1 MRHKILPWV
10 NQTVVSTP
18 AEQIT
23 ELSPSE
29 WFMRNRNIAGFD
41 NAARALYTALRELVE
56 NGLDACE
63 ASKTLPDVSVTIRRE
78 QQEKKDPTVYTMRVE
93 DHGVGVAPDSVPTLF
108 GKILTGTKMELKQH
122 RGHFGLGGKMA
133 FLYAQVTTQ
142 SPIKV
147 ITCRINSRKVA
158 MFTLKINIQKNE
170 PSIIEKKIIPV
181 AKFMES
187 QEKQNATKP
196 SQIKEKALKKKP
208 KKEETWHGTII
219 ELSLMGD
226 WQRSKSKILEY
237 FKRTA
242 IIVPYANLTLETP
255 DDETYH
261 YKRATESMPEP
272 PEEILPHPH
281 GVDTETLARMMIVSR
296 STTLSDFLMENF
308 HRVGQKTA
316 EDFLRFAGLN
326 GKKNPKKLS
335 RDEIVKLMETMEKYD
350 KFLPPDPKCLSPI
363 GEDILVTG
371 IKKEL
376 SPAFVTAVTRSPS
389 VYSGHAFIVEVGLAY
404 GGQITPGLNLY
415 RFSNRIP
422 LLYDEGSDVTSKVAK
437 EIDWR
442 RYHISPELPIA
453 IFIHL
458 ASTKIPYKTVGKEY
472 IAEVDEIKR
481 EIDLGLKE
489 CARRLSIWLSK
500 RERSEY
506 VAKRMTMLKDYYTF
520 IASTLEKSL
529 SRKVSVEKL
538 FNNNNHNNKTDGVEV
553 RPEEGGEP
561 IVDSQ
566 TAIEK
571 PATTSEKG
579 SA

>member
-1 MRHKILPWV
+1 
-10 NQTVVSTP
+10 VVSTP

-63 ASKTLPDVSVTIRRE
+63 ASRTLPEVLVSIRRE
-78 QQEKKDPTVYTMRVE
+78 QHDKKDPTVYLMRVE

-108 GKILTGTKMELKQH
+108 GKVLTGTKMELKQH

-158 MFTLKINIQKNE
+158 IFTLKIEIQKNE
-170 PSIIEKKIIPV
+170 PTIIEKKIVPV

-187 QEKQNATKP
+187 QKRQAGMPDQTK
-196 SQIKEKALKKKP
+196 ERNVKKKP
-208 KKEETWHGTII
+208 SKKEETWHGTII

-255 DDETYH
+255 EGETYN
-261 YKRATESMPEP
+261 YSRATKSMPEP

-281 GVDTETLARMMIVSR
+281 GVDTETLARMIVVSR
-296 STTLSDFLMENF
+296 STTLRDFLMENF
-308 HRVGQKTA
+308 HRVGEKTA
-316 EDFLRFAGLN
+316 EDFLRFADLS

-335 RDEIVKLMETMEKYD
+335 RDEIVRLMETMEKYE

-363 GEDILVTG
+363 GEEILVTG

-376 SPAFVTAVTRSPS
+376 SPAFVTAVSRSPS
-389 VYSGHAFIVEVGLAY
+389 VYSGHAFVVEVGLAY
-404 GGQITPGLNLY
+404 GGQITPGINLY

-422 LLYDEGSDVTSKVAK
+422 LLYDEGSDVTSKVAR

-442 RYHISPELPIA
+442 RYHISPEMPIA
-453 IFIHL
+453 VFIHL

-506 VAKRMTMLKDYYTF
+506 VAKRMTMLRDYYTF
-520 IASTLEKSL
+520 IASTLERAL
-529 SRKVSVEKL
+529 SRKVNIEKL
-538 FNNNNHNNKTDGVEV
+538 FDNNNHNNKTADAEMTL
-553 RPEEGGEP
+553 EKGGEVV
-561 IVDSQ
+561 VDAP
-566 TAIEK
+566 TVIEK
-571 PATTSEKG
+571 PTAASEK
-579 SA
+579 SDA

>member
-1 MRHKILPWV
+1 MV
-10 NQTVVSTP
+10 TSP
-18 AEQIT
+18 ADQIT

-29 WFMRNRNIAGFD
+29 WFIRNRNIAGFD

-63 ASKTLPDVSVTIRRE
+63 ASKTLPEVQVSIRRE
-78 QQEKKDPTVYTMRVE
+78 QQDKKDPTVYVIRVE

-108 GKILTGTKMELKQH
+108 GKILTGTKMSLKQH

-147 ITCRINSRKVA
+147 ITCRMNSHKVA
-158 MFTLKINIQKNE
+158 TFMLKINIQKNE
-170 PSIIEKKIIPV
+170 PSIIERKIIPV

-187 QEKQNATKP
+187 LKKQEARTADQSKEKKPPRKP
-196 SQIKEKALKKKP
+196 SKKD
-208 KKEETWHGTII
+208 ETWHGTII

-255 DDETYH
+255 DLETYH
-261 YKRATESMPEP
+261 YSRATESLPEP
-272 PEEILPHPH
+272 PIEILPHPH
-281 GVDTETLARMMIVSR
+281 GVDTETLARMILISK
-296 STTLSDFLMENF
+296 SSTLSDFLLENF
-308 HRVGQKTA
+308 HRVGEKTA
-316 EDFLRFAGLN
+316 EDFLKFAELN
-326 GKKNPKKLS
+326 GKKNPRKLS
-335 RDEIVKLMETMEKYD
+335 RDEIVKLMESMEKYD
-350 KFLPPDPKCLSPI
+350 KFLPPDPRCLSPI
-363 GEDILVTG
+363 GEEILITG

-376 SPAFVTAVTRSPS
+376 SPAFVTAVSRSPS
-389 VYSGHAFIVEVGLAY
+389 VYGGHAFIVEVALAY
-404 GGQITPGLNLY
+404 GGQIANGINLY

-422 LLYDEGSDVTSKVAK
+422 LLYDEGSDVTSKVSR
-437 EIDWR
+437 ELDWR
-442 RYHISPELPIA
+442 RYHISQEMPIA

-506 VAKRMTMLKDYYTF
+506 VAKRLTMLRDFYAF
-520 IASTLEKSL
+520 IASTLERSL
-529 SRKVSVEKL
+529 SRKVEIEKL
-538 FNNNNHNNKTDGVEV
+538 FNNNNHDKSRVAETK
-553 RPEEGGEP
+553 REEGGESL
-561 IVDSQ
+561 VNGQ
-566 TAIEK
+566 TVIEK
-571 PATTSEKG
+571 VAADEKG
-579 SA
+579 EA

>member
-1 MRHKILPWV
+1 M
-10 NQTVVSTP
+10 
-18 AEQIT
+18 
-23 ELSPSE
+23 
-29 WFMRNRNIAGFD
+29 
-41 NAARALYTALRELVE
+41 
-56 NGLDACE
+56 
-63 ASKTLPDVSVTIRRE
+63 
-78 QQEKKDPTVYTMRVE
+78 
-93 DHGVGVAPDSVPTLF
+93 
-108 GKILTGTKMELKQH
+108 
-122 RGHFGLGGKMA
+122 
-133 FLYAQVTTQ
+133 
-142 SPIKV
+142 
-147 ITCRINSRKVA
+147 
-158 MFTLKINIQKNE
+158 LKIDIQKNE
-170 PSIIEKKIIPV
+170 PSIIDRKIIPV

-187 QEKQNATKP
+187 QKKQEAAKAD
-196 SQIKEKALKKKP
+196 QIKKKKP
-208 KKEETWHGTII
+208 PKRLSKKEETWHGTII
-219 ELSLMGD
+219 ELSIMGD

-242 IIVPYANLTLETP
+242 IIVPYANLTLDTP
-255 DDETYH
+255 DGESYH
-261 YKRATESMPEP
+261 YRRATESLPEP

-281 GVDTETLARMMIVSR
+281 GVDTETLARMIIVSK
-296 STTLSDFLMENF
+296 STTLSDFLTENF
-308 HRVGQKTA
+308 HRVGKKTA
-316 EDFLRFAGLN
+316 EDFLKFAELN

-363 GEDILVTG
+363 GEEILVTG

-376 SPAFVTAVTRSPS
+376 SPAFVTAVSRSPS

-404 GGQITPGLNLY
+404 GGQITPGMNLY

-422 LLYDEGSDVTSKVAK
+422 LLYDEGSDVTSKVVK
-437 EIDWR
+437 ELDWR

-506 VAKRMTMLKDYYTF
+506 VAKRMTMLKDYYAF

-529 SRKVSVEKL
+529 SRKVNIDKL
-538 FNNNNHNNKTDGVEV
+538 FNNNNHDNNATNAETTS
-553 RPEEGGEP
+553 EEGGEAV
-561 IVDSQ
+561 VDDQ
-566 TAIEK
+566 TFIEK
-571 PATTSEKG
+571 LAATSEKG
-579 SA
+579 KA